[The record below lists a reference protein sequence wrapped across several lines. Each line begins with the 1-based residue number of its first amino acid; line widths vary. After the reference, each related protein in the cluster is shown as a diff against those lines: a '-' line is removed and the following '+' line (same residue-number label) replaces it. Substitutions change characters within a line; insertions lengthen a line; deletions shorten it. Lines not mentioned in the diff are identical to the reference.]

1 MRIKDIGRVEL
12 GALSY
17 SARGYADRFSAVIVV
32 VDQQPGSNA
41 VAATQGIKDAMAELA
56 KTFPKGL
63 EYRITYNPTEFIE
76 VSIKKLYGTIIEATL
91 LVVLVVLL
99 FLKTW
104 RATLIPVVAI
114 PVSLIG
120 TFAVMQGFGFSLN
133 MLTLFGLVL
142 AVGIVV
148 DDAIVVV
155 ENVERKL
162 KEGLSPREACA
173 RLHGRGRD
181 GADRHRPGAAGRV
194 RADRVHRRHHRPCST
209 ASSRSRSRRPPP
221 SRCSSR

>member
-1 MRIKDIGRVEL
+1 M
-12 GALSY
+12 
-17 SARGYADRFSAVIVV
+17 
-32 VDQQPGSNA
+32 
-41 VAATQGIKDAMAELA
+41 AATQGIKDTMAELA
-56 KTFPKGL
+56 KSFPKGL

-76 VSIKKLYGTIIEATL
+76 VSISKLYITILEATA

-120 TFAVMQGFGFSLN
+120 TFAVMQAFGFSLN

-142 AVGIVV
+142 SVGIVV

-162 KEGLSPREACA
+162 KEGLTPAGGGA
-173 RLHGRGRD
+173 RLHGRGGHR
-181 GADRHRPGAAGRV
+181 AHRHRPGAAGGV
-194 RADRVHRRHHRPCST
+194 HPDRLHRRHHRPVLPPVRDHHRHRDGHL
-209 ASSRSRSRRPPP
+209 AVPVADAEPGAVRAAVQAARRHARGR
-221 SRCSSR
+221 RC

>member
-1 MRIKDIGRVEL
+1 M
-12 GALSY
+12 
-17 SARGYADRFSAVIVV
+17 IVV

-56 KTFPKGL
+56 KSFPKGL

-76 VSIKKLYGTIIEATL
+76 VSIKKLYITILEATA

-104 RATLIPVVAI
+104 RATLIPVIAI

-120 TFAVMQGFGFSLN
+120 TFAVMQAFGFSLN

-142 AVGIVV
+142 SVGIVV

-162 KEGLSPREACA
+162 KEGLSPAARRRAC
-173 RLHGRGRD
+173 
-181 GADRHRPGAAGRV
+181 PW
-194 RADRVHRRHHRPCST
+194 T
-209 ASSRSRSRRPPP
+209 RSAPR
-221 SRCSSR
+221 